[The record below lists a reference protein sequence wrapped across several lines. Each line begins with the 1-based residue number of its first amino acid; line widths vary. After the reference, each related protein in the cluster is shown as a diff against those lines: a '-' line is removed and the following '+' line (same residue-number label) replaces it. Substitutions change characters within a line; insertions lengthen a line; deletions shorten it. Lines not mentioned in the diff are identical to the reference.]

1 MTVEIYNIKG
11 EKSGEAEL
19 PERIFGVAWKPILVK
34 QVFDGE
40 QANKRHP
47 WAHTKGRGEVSGGGK
62 KPWRQKGTGRA
73 RHGSTRSPIWIG
85 GGVSH
90 GPITERSFKVKINK
104 KMKRSAFFSVI
115 SKKLKE
121 KEIVL
126 LDQFVLGASKTKE
139 AVSIFKNLRDKAN
152 VYRLAQKGGRTIA
165 SLPKSEGAER
175 SVRNLPFVEYMEPR
189 NLNTSALL
197 KSKYVILDK
206 SSIEELS
213 KTYAK

>member
-1 MTVEIYNIKG
+1 MTVETYNTKG

-19 PERIFGVAWKPILVK
+19 PERIFGAPWKPILVK

-40 QANKRHP
+40 EANRRHP

-90 GPITERSFKVKINK
+90 GPLKERSFEVKINK
-104 KMKRSAFFSVI
+104 TMRRSAFFSVL
-115 SKKLKE
+115 SKKMKE
-121 KEIVL
+121 KEVVF
-126 LDQFVLGASKTKE
+126 LDQFILQNPKTKE
-139 AVSIFKNLRDKAN
+139 ASSVFKNLRDKAN
-152 VYRLAQKGGRTIA
+152 IYRLAQKGGKAVVAFPKKENPAR
-165 SLPKSEGAER
+165 SL
-175 SVRNLPFVEYMEPR
+175 RNLPFVEYIEPR
-189 NLNTSALL
+189 NLNTSILL
-197 KSKYVILDK
+197 KNKYVVFDK